1 MSQDLSTPGGESRAA
16 IEAAL
21 ELALRETSAQT
32 VLFSQ
37 AVADHVGLN
46 ATDLEAL
53 DLLVRHGPM
62 TAGRLA
68 ELTGL
73 TTGAV
78 TGLVDRLERRG
89 YVRREPHP
97 SDRRSVMVRP
107 LTEVAL
113 QDLEPCYAPMSE
125 AMAEL
130 CQRFSDAELTA
141 IADFV
146 ARAAVITEELVA
158 KLRSQHA
165 KQP

>member
-1 MSQDLSTPGGESRAA
+1 MNNDVSTPSGHSRAA
-16 IEAAL
+16 LEAAL

-53 DLLVRHGPM
+53 DLLVRHGAM

-89 YVRREPHP
+89 YVRREAHP
-97 SDRRSVMVRP
+97 SDRRSVVVRP
-107 LTEVAL
+107 LTE
-113 QDLEPCYAPMSE
+113 
-125 AMAEL
+125 
-130 CQRFSDAELTA
+130 
-141 IADFV
+141 I
-146 ARAAVITEELVA
+146 
-158 KLRSQHA
+158 
-165 KQP
+165 